1 MNTCLHSSMTISSCS
16 GWREKHG
23 VHGFHEV
30 FALMTFW
37 YQRRDQ
43 VLNRF
48 LPSGCARNL
57 RDFVSSHKPPWQNV
71 TASQPSPDHDQPS
84 KASGAAS
91 YCPLL
96 DGARLDSNLWLF
108 CEWKW
113 YVLGLHVNG
122 HISEWKL
129 SRVSTVESW
138 SCRWAWLH

>member
-1 MNTCLHSSMTISSCS
+1 MGKQGRI
-16 GWREKHG
+16 
-23 VHGFHEV
+23 
-30 FALMTFW
+30 
-37 YQRRDQ
+37 
-43 VLNRF
+43 NRF

-122 HISEWKL
+122 HISEWNCQG
-129 SRVSTVESW
+129 VSTVESW